1 MDHPE
6 IVYITY
12 ITASLGIIGSLF
24 IIFTYVAFKEA
35 RTFGTLL
42 VFFLSIADLL
52 HGLEWYP
59 WGITKELC
67 IAQGMIMQWSE
78 LSYYFWTLCIAS
90 CIFQIHYLERDE
102 VDVSSLMPLYQLCCW
117 FLPLVLSAIPLL
129 EGNYGRG
136 AYNWCWLSSS
146 ESSESLDKAFLYVPA
161 GGVFLFNTT
170 AFILVH
176 KRLSKYR
183 SEYTQSL
190 KTNMT
195 LYVLAFV
202 LAQGPAVI
210 NRIQTTIQPD
220 KEIYALYLLQAI
232 FHPLQGFFDSVAYGI
247 NEPAFT
253 TNYKLLFIRWG
264 LLSNRTF
271 TNAEQINYGSF
282 SPSIPRGE
290 YDYDYDSPYTSRKR
304 YTSASIKDLTAT

>member
-1 MDHPE
+1 MGHPE

-24 IIFTYVAFKEA
+24 IIFTYIAFKEA

-42 VFFLSIADLL
+42 VLFLSIADLL

-59 WGITKELC
+59 WGITEELC
-67 IAQGMIMQWSE
+67 IVQGMIMQWSE

-117 FLPLVLSAIPLL
+117 FLPLVLSVIPLY
-129 EGNYGRG
+129 EGHYGRG
-136 AYNWCWLSSS
+136 AYNWCWLSASHVM
-146 ESSESLDKAFLYVPA
+146 DRVFLCVPA
-161 GGVFLFNTT
+161 GAIFLFNTA
-170 AFILVH
+170 AFIMVH
-176 KRLSKYR
+176 VRLSKYR

-190 KTNMT
+190 TTNMM

-202 LAQGPAVI
+202 LAQGPALA

-220 KEIYALYLLQAI
+220 NEIYILFLLQAI

-253 TNYKLLFIRWG
+253 SNYKMLFIRWG
-264 LLSNRTF
+264 ILKNRGF
-271 TNAEQINYGSF
+271 SSAEQINYGSF

-290 YDYDYDSPYTSRKR
+290 YDYDYDSPHATRR
-304 YTSASIKDLTAT
+304 RFNNASIKDITVT